1 MWHLKF
7 ITPASAPESMKELA
21 CAADLKH
28 QCQILDC
35 GVIQVPQ
42 LKFGMSCGR
51 RAYRRELEMA
61 ELANLAATTTTSWPA
76 DEE

>member
-42 LKFGMSCGR
+42 LKFGRS
-51 RAYRRELEMA
+51 
-61 ELANLAATTTTSWPA
+61 
-76 DEE
+76 